1 MLRLAHRLRVSPDQ
15 PMRRAGL
22 ADVEPNSQAR
32 AKSGLHHAGSAPCSK
47 HTVKIVAV
55 ATAGRPAVTTDGIVY
70 LK

>member
-1 MLRLAHRLRVSPDQ
+1 
-15 PMRRAGL
+15 MRRAGL